1 LSDEKERKD
10 SYFPNNVREAGGSMS
25 EFFFMCFVAVS
36 CLGCLWLA
44 AAIVGGIC
52 MAAEQDD
59 TWGDR

>member
-1 LSDEKERKD
+1 
-10 SYFPNNVREAGGSMS
+10 MS
-25 EFFFMCFVAVS
+25 EFFFMCFVAWL
-36 CLGCLWLA
+36 CLACLWLA